1 MLQCQAEQFPR
12 VGHAHFSQDN
22 QHLSDV
28 LIYLFRGLPA
38 VGLED

>member
-12 VGHAHFSQDN
+12 VGHAQFSEDN
-22 QHLSDV
+22 QRLSDV
-28 LIYLFRGLPA
+28 LIYLLLGLPA